1 MRIAAGMIAMALA
14 APAMAAEPQA
24 PQLQLQLRPKSALAL
39 APAHDAAPFV
49 VHPLVE
55 PEITVLPQPL
65 SRPNESR
72 SACDGA
78 SAVCYDPSS
87 GRIEVASARNFM
99 PDIPGLRRETISVKR
114 DRILFRYSF

>member
-1 MRIAAGMIAMALA
+1 MRIAAGIIAIALA
-14 APAMAAEPQA
+14 APAAAAEPQA
-24 PQLQLQLRPKSALAL
+24 PQLQLRPKTALTP
-39 APAHDAAPFV
+39 APAHTAAPFIV
-49 VHPLVE
+49 PVGE
-55 PEITVLPQPL
+55 PEIELIPRQP
-65 SRPNESR
+65 SRVNDSR

>member
-1 MRIAAGMIAMALA
+1 MKIVAGLLAMAMASPAAG
-14 APAMAAEPQA
+14 AEPQA
-24 PQLQLQLRPKSALAL
+24 PQLQLRPKAALAA
-39 APAHDAAPFV
+39 APSHDAAPFV
-49 VHPLVE
+49 SHPGVE
-55 PEITVLPQPL
+55 PEIEVLPRHA

-72 SACDGA
+72 SACDGM

-87 GRIEVASARNFM
+87 GRIEVASVRNYV